1 MAAYDAFYPVVRK
14 KLNLAEK
21 PVMEGFSR
29 GGLPASFWSIR
40 HPDKVAGVYLDAAVM
55 NILSWPRE
63 KSTKTW
69 ERCLEAW
76 GLDESSAESW
86 KGALDEMQTLVDAG
100 VPVMIVAGGADQVV
114 PYSENTGL
122 LERFYR
128 ENGGDITAIVK
139 AGAGHHP
146 HSLLDPTPVV
156 EWAEKVTGN

>member
-100 VPVMIVAGGADQVV
+100 VPVMIVAGGSGSGCSLQREHRTAGEVLSREWWR
-114 PYSENTGL
+114 Y
-122 LERFYR
+122 YR
-128 ENGGDITAIVK
+128 DCESGSRPSSAFAARSH
-139 AGAGHHP
+139 AGSGM
-146 HSLLDPTPVV
+146 
-156 EWAEKVTGN
+156 G